1 MCKKITKITILFLKL
16 MSTNVRI
23 PQKIL
28 YNQNFKF
35 WCTFLFLEKGTGVV
49 CYFGVY
55 CPTREV
61 NVWGFVV
68 KLVAA
73 ELIRPHIFFF
83 TLSYFVDN
91 KPCNEKKRYNSFS
104 P

>member
-1 MCKKITKITILFLKL
+1 M
-16 MSTNVRI
+16 
-23 PQKIL
+23 
-28 YNQNFKF
+28 NFSVLGK
-35 WCTFLFLEKGTGVV
+35 EYGVV

-55 CPTREV
+55 CPSREV

-73 ELIRPHIFFF
+73 EFIRPHIFFF

-91 KPCNEKKRYNSFS
+91 KPCNEKKDIIVLVHENHDK
-104 P
+104 

>member
-1 MCKKITKITILFLKL
+1 MKSANFLWNACVKKITKITILFLKL

-23 PQKIL
+23 PYKIFTIKIL
-28 YNQNFKF
+28 SFVE
-35 WCTFLFLEKGTGVV
+35 LFCSWKRLRVV

-83 TLSYFVDN
+83 TLSYFVDD
-91 KPCNEKKRYNSFS
+91 KP
-104 P
+104 

>member
-1 MCKKITKITILFLKL
+1 M
-16 MSTNVRI
+16 
-23 PQKIL
+23 
-28 YNQNFKF
+28 NFSV
-35 WCTFLFLEKGTGVV
+35 LGKGYGVV

-91 KPCNEKKRYNSFS
+91 KP
-104 P
+104 